1 MAIVLY
7 HPESY
12 FITSQLIESAIEQD
26 DCSKQG
32 VLYAMTTKKNTPRAK
47 HKKNTIYTEDPI
59 YNNRDYHFD
68 WGLFGQTLK
77 RLRIEANLTQDDL
90 AAITGIPSAMISQ
103 FETAYKSKFQNTP
116 KHPNQDQL
124 VCLLRALNVDAN
136 TLFASNLAMPIM
148 SERDRA
154 VESLVDGF
162 RSLIKQSEL
171 YAHYDETPGK
181 DMTEKLANSRL
192 YFEPWS
198 EKSVAEKKPEN

>member
-1 MAIVLY
+1 MAR
-7 HPESY
+7 
-12 FITSQLIESAIEQD
+12 
-26 DCSKQG
+26 
-32 VLYAMTTKKNTPRAK
+32 KKTAPRAK
-47 HKKNTIYTEDPI
+47 HKKNIVYTEDPI

-77 RLRIEANLTQDDL
+77 RLRLEADLTQDDL
-90 AAITGIPSAMISQ
+90 SAITGIPSAMISQ
-103 FETAYKSKFQNTP
+103 FENAYKSRFQNTP

-136 TLFASNLAMPIM
+136 TLFAGNLAMPVM

-181 DMTEKLANSRL
+181 DMTEKLAHSGF
-192 YFEPWS
+192 YFEPWA
-198 EKSVAEKKPEN
+198 ETSVAEKDPEN